1 MSGAILEESADS
13 AVSQEWGMGNGIDLE
28 NFCVL
33 SLPWGM
39 LITINF
45 VSLLKLTVKKCI
57 SFIRY
62 SY

>member
-1 MSGAILEESADS
+1 
-13 AVSQEWGMGNGIDLE
+13 MGDGIELE

>member
-1 MSGAILEESADS
+1 
-13 AVSQEWGMGNGIDLE
+13 MGDGIDLE

-45 VSLLKLTVKKCI
+45 VSLLKLTVKKMYFLYKI
-57 SFIRY
+57 FLLRLTVMMFGFTRK
-62 SY
+62 

>member
-1 MSGAILEESADS
+1 
-13 AVSQEWGMGNGIDLE
+13 MGNGIDLE

-45 VSLLKLTVKKCI
+45 VSLLKLTVKKMYFLYKLFLL
-57 SFIRY
+57 SLTVMMFGFTRK
-62 SY
+62 

>member
-1 MSGAILEESADS
+1 
-13 AVSQEWGMGNGIDLE
+13 MGDGIDLE

-45 VSLLKLTVKKCI
+45 VSLLKLTVKKMYFLYKI
-57 SFIRY
+57 FLLSLTVMMFGFTRK
-62 SY
+62 